1 MKTIIV
7 VAACALL
14 SACAPAMLGAVAA
27 SGAFALEAARSAP
40 EVACAIARTRV
51 NLGATRTLADECR
64 E

>member
-1 MKTIIV
+1 MKILI
-7 VAACALL
+7 AIGACALL

-27 SGAFALEAARSAP
+27 SGALALEAARTAP

-51 NLGATRTLADECR
+51 NLGASRTLADECR